1 MDCVEYVAQATNV
14 SLVVAQIALEH
25 TRGRVD
31 IAIDYLRNETFRS
44 RCAREAR
51 EYDRE

>member
-1 MDCVEYVAQATNV
+1 MDCIEYVAQAASV
-14 SLVVAQIALEH
+14 SFVVAQIALEH

-31 IAIDYLRNETFRS
+31 IAIDYLGNETFRS

-51 EYDRE
+51 EYGRE